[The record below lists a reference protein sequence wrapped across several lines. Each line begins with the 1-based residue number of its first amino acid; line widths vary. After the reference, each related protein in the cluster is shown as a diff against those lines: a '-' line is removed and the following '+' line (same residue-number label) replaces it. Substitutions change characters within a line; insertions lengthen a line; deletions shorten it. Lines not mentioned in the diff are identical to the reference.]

1 MLVKDIMSCG
11 VRTVT
16 PETPLAEVV
25 SLMCLYRYS
34 GLPVVEGSRLV
45 GIIAEKDVLNT
56 MFPSLEELM
65 EGMAAINLDEM
76 MDRYQDVVKL
86 KVADVMTG
94 NCKTVAPDMH
104 ILRAAAVMAHNRF
117 RRIPVADG
125 DELVGMLSLGDVH
138 KAIFH
143 AKLAT
148 NLTPKKD

>member
-1 MLVKDIMSCG
+1 MLVKDVMSCG

-45 GIIAEKDVLNT
+45 GIIAEKDVLGT
-56 MFPSLEELM
+56 MFPSLEDLM
-65 EGMAAINLDEM
+65 EGMASINLDEM
-76 MDRYQDVVKL
+76 MGRYQDVVKL

-94 NCKTVAPDMH
+94 SPKTVLPDMH
-104 ILRAAAVMAHNRF
+104 VLRAAAVMARYKF

-125 DELVGMLSLGDVH
+125 DTLVGMLSLGDVH

-143 AKLAT
+143 ANLAT
-148 NLTPKKD
+148 NLTAKGD